1 MGYRVNKQADEKRL
15 ATTKS
20 PKEIEKLLFHGKVHD
35 GAVAAIQSEGM
46 GAAFLDQID
55 KDRHDERF
63 IVIMLNLSS

>member
-46 GAAFLDQID
+46 GAAFQID